1 MERGGVRH
9 EVHGG
14 EARPSPWVVVFFWGY
29 LLAQVAVP
37 AVQLTRPGHAQ
48 FGWQMY
54 SGLQTTAHLEVF
66 TSDST
71 YAVSIDSL
79 VLRQRADV
87 DYGDRLWQELCRATG
102 AERVRIYREV
112 PSRDRAF
119 SCDG

>member
-1 MERGGVRH
+1 MEGEGVKHRRGGERA
-9 EVHGG
+9 E
-14 EARPSPWVVVFFWGY
+14 PSRWVVGFFVGY
-29 LLAQVAVP
+29 LLIQIVVP
-37 AVQLTRPGHAQ
+37 TVQAARPGHAQ

-54 SGLQTTAHLEVF
+54 SGLRTTAHLEVF

-87 DYGDRLWQELCRATG
+87 DYGDRLWKELCRATG